1 MKTANL
7 NSLIEARGDIELTSE
22 TIKMIVAKMEK
33 ENIKVS
39 YRFVLERL
47 ADMLDRA
54 SLTLWNIE
62 SNEMEENNES
72 QRA

>member
-7 NSLIEARGDIELTSE
+7 NSLIEARGDIEFASE

-33 ENIKVS
+33 ENIKIS
-39 YRFVLERL
+39 YRLVLEKL

-62 SNEMEENNES
+62 SNEMERDNES

>member
-1 MKTANL
+1 MKTPNL
-7 NSLIEARGDIELTSE
+7 NSLIEARGDIEFTAE

-33 ENIKVS
+33 ENVKVS
-39 YRFVLERL
+39 YRLVLDRL

-62 SNEMEENNES
+62 SNEMERDNES
-72 QRA
+72 QRV